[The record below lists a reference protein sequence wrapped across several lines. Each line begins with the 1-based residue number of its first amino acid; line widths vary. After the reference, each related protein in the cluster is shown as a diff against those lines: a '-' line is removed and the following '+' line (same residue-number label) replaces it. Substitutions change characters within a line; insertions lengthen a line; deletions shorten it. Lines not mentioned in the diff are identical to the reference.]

1 MFFQRSDFGTYEFS
15 GKSLFYLDEALSCH
29 LTKYNDFLRADKS
42 SYIFRS
48 LLNPFT
54 SSKMVSGS
62 VVVVLGLLFT
72 VSNVQSKAVKADG
85 DQDWWKTAV
94 FYQIYPRSFKDSNGD
109 GIGDIQGIISKLDHL
124 KDAGITATWLS
135 PIYKSPQVD
144 QGYDIS
150 DYTDIH
156 YEYGTIEDVD
166 ELIKAA
172 HDLGIKV
179 IMDFVPNHS
188 SHEHPWF
195 LLSEN
200 RTSGYEDY
208 YIWRD
213 GVNNST
219 PPNNW
224 VSHLTKLQE

>member
-1 MFFQRSDFGTYEFS
+1 
-15 GKSLFYLDEALSCH
+15 
-29 LTKYNDFLRADKS
+29 
-42 SYIFRS
+42 
-48 LLNPFT
+48 
-54 SSKMVSGS
+54 MVSGS
-62 VVVVLGLLFT
+62 IVVILSVLFT
-72 VSNVQSKAVKADG
+72 ASSVQSNTVKADDG

-135 PIYKSPQVD
+135 PIYASPQVD

-150 DYTDIH
+150 NYTDIH

-166 ELIKAA
+166 ELIEAA
-172 HDLGIKV
+172 HELGIKV

-188 SHEHPWF
+188 SDEHPWF

-208 YIWRD
+208 YIWKD
-213 GVNNST
+213 AVNGSE
-219 PPNNW
+219 PNNW
-224 VSHLTKLQE
+224 VSYVMKE

>member
-1 MFFQRSDFGTYEFS
+1 MIS
-15 GKSLFYLDEALSCH
+15 GL
-29 LTKYNDFLRADKS
+29 
-42 SYIFRS
+42 
-48 LLNPFT
+48 
-54 SSKMVSGS
+54 
-62 VVVVLGLLFT
+62 VVVILGLLCT
-72 VSNVQSKAVKADG
+72 ISNVQSKVIKADG
-85 DQDWWKTAV
+85 NQDWWKTAV

-150 DYTDIH
+150 DYKDIH

-166 ELIKAA
+166 KLVTKA
-172 HDLGIKV
+172 HKLGIKV

-188 SHEHPWF
+188 SDKHPWF

-213 GVNNST
+213 GATNST

-224 VSHLTKLQE
+224 VSHVIKTNN